1 MLKLMDMCQE
11 MSPLS
16 PLPHWCQNGKS
27 HIITVAWQAWHSQCS
42 WEYIYIWE
50 LELHPGISP
59 TLIHTEKYDLCI
71 WEYTL
76 YILEYTLYIWEY
88 N

>member
-1 MLKLMDMCQE
+1 MANASGQQTGAETGAKMT
-11 MSPLS
+11 
-16 PLPHWCQNGKS
+16 KS
-27 HIITVAWQAWHSQCS
+27 HIVTVAWQAWHNQCS

-76 YILEYTLYIWEY
+76 YILECTLYIWEY